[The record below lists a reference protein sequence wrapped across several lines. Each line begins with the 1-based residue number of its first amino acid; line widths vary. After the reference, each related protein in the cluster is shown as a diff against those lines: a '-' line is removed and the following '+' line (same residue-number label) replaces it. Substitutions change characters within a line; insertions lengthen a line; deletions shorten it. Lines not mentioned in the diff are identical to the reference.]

1 MAGFYF
7 LLGRRMRQRVALLD
21 YAFVVYASATAVLF
35 LFAVALGS
43 SLAPVGDLPRELL
56 LFAALAII
64 PQIGGPTLYK
74 LAFRWGAA
82 PAVSLRPLGGPG
94 GGGVLPPGPP
104 SPGPPV
110 GAG

>member
-1 MAGFYF
+1 MAVFYF
-7 LLGRRMRQRVALLD
+7 LLVRRVRQRVALLD

-64 PQIGGPTLYK
+64 PQIGGHTLFNSG
-74 LAFRWGAA
+74 LPWGAA
-82 PAVSLRPLGGPG
+82 PLGRLSLLRGT
-94 GGGVLPPGPP
+94 
-104 SPGPPV
+104 
-110 GAG
+110 AGWGLRR

>member
-7 LLGRRMRQRVALLD
+7 LLGRRVRQRVALLD

-64 PQIGGPTLYK
+64 PQIGGRTLYQR
-74 LAFRWGAA
+74 AFRWVTA
-82 PAVSLRPLGGPG
+82 PAVT
-94 GGGVLPPGPP
+94 P
-104 SPGPPV
+104 SPLRAPGWSRLLPLV
-110 GAG
+110 LL

>member
-64 PQIGGPTLYK
+64 PQIGGAPLFNRGLRGGEGPLVRPS
-74 LAFRWGAA
+74 LAGE
-82 PAVSLRPLGGPG
+82 PG
-94 GGGVLPPGPP
+94 GWGLPAPGVLSQGPP
-104 SPGPPV
+104 R
-110 GAG
+110 A